1 MLHGVQREGEKN
13 EKYKSVDHVISL
25 KDVKLSIVP
34 AIVQYL
40 NDSTLQCSY
49 DLEDDIL
56 YSVKWYRGL
65 REFYRYTPSEH
76 PKTKV
81 FPFDGITVDVN
92 SSNSTQVVLRNI
104 EFNLSGNFS
113 CEVTTDLPH
122 MVIGV
127 DEQNMMVIQLPET
140 SPKISVGR
148 DVLDSGDILRANCS
162 CPPSRPP
169 VKLLFKLNNLTVAE
183 NNPHPY
189 TKLQERSWSDLS
201 LDLPLDDFHFDN
213 GRLVLH
219 CIAVLPGILHDEV
232 QLELESAKNPLPQRV
247 SGLNGVKKASV
258 QTKLPYILLCYFLF
272 QSAIV
277 GVV

>member
-81 FPFDGITVDVN
+81 FPFDGITVDV
-92 SSNSTQVVLRNI
+92 SSYA
-104 EFNLSGNFS
+104 GK
-113 CEVTTDLPH
+113 H
-122 MVIGV
+122 
-127 DEQNMMVIQLPET
+127 
-140 SPKISVGR
+140 
-148 DVLDSGDILRANCS
+148 
-162 CPPSRPP
+162 
-169 VKLLFKLNNLTVAE
+169 
-183 NNPHPY
+183 
-189 TKLQERSWSDLS
+189 
-201 LDLPLDDFHFDN
+201 
-213 GRLVLH
+213 
-219 CIAVLPGILHDEV
+219 
-232 QLELESAKNPLPQRV
+232 
-247 SGLNGVKKASV
+247 
-258 QTKLPYILLCYFLF
+258 
-272 QSAIV
+272 IV
-277 GVV
+277 